1 VRPALI
7 AALLVLPAAALAQP
21 RNQVWLVNATGRVIE
36 RLAVVP
42 AGTRPDAPQEAIAEP
57 MAPGQGVRVMP
68 AFPGCRVDV
77 LMVFADGG
85 RGIERDVDACRQ
97 PQVLLRARRSAEFD
111 GLRAPPMAMPEP
123 APAMPGPL
131 APGLE
136 APNPWGITP
145 PRPGLFR

>member
-1 VRPALI
+1 MRRALL
-7 AALLVLPAAALAQP
+7 AALLVLPVAALAQP
-21 RNQVWLVNATGRVIE
+21 REVWLVNATGRTIE
-36 RLAVVP
+36 QLAVVP
-42 AGTRPDAPQEAIAEP
+42 AGARPDAPQQALAEP
-57 MAPGQGVRVMP
+57 MASGQGVRVLP
-68 AFPGCRVDV
+68 GFPGCRLDI

-97 PQVLLRARRSAEFD
+97 PQVLLRARRQAEFP
-111 GLRAPPMAMPEP
+111 GLSAPPMAMPEP
-123 APAMPGPL
+123 APALPGPL

>member
-1 VRPALI
+1 VRRALL
-7 AALLVLPAAALAQP
+7 AALLLLPAVALAQP
-21 RNQVWLVNATGRVIE
+21 RNQVWLVNATGRTIE

-68 AFPGCRVDV
+68 AFPGCRIDI

-97 PQVLLRARRSAEFD
+97 PQVMLRARRAAEFPA
-111 GLRAPPMAMPEP
+111 LPAPPMAMPP
-123 APAMPGPL
+123 SA